1 MTNLFHK
8 TAVCTDI
15 HLGLKSNSL
24 THNQD
29 CEAFIDW
36 FIATAKEQGCE
47 TGMFLGDWHHHRA
60 AINLQTLH
68 FSLRSLQKL
77 SAAFEQFYFIPG
89 NHDLYYRD
97 KRDIH
102 GAEWAQHLPNITVV
116 NDWFKQDDV
125 IIAPWLVGDDH
136 KKLQKMSAKYMF
148 GHFELPHFKMNA
160 MVEMPDHG
168 EIKVENFS
176 GVESVYSGHFHLRQ
190 KKRNIN
196 YIGNCFP
203 HNFADAGDDKR
214 GMMILEWGKEEQY
227 FSWPGQPLYKVLKL
241 SQVIDNASN
250 ILAPNMHVRVEL
262 DIDISYEEAN
272 FIKETFIKDYN
283 LREMA
288 LLPIKSSAVDLDL
301 APGEIKF
308 ESVDQIVTDQM
319 TKIESEFYDPKLLLK
334 IYQSL

>member
-1 MTNLFHK
+1 MTNLFRK

-15 HLGLKSNSL
+15 HFGLKSNSL
-24 THNQD
+24 VHNQD
-29 CEAFIDW
+29 CSDFIDW

-60 AINLQTLH
+60 SINLQTLH
-68 FSLRSLQKL
+68 FSLKSLQKL
-77 SAAFEQFYFIPG
+77 SAAFDNFYFIPG

-102 GAEWAQHLPNITVV
+102 GAEWAQHLPNIHVI
-116 NDWFKQDDV
+116 NDWFSEGGV
-125 IIAPWLVGDDH
+125 TIAPWLVGDDH
-136 KKLQKMSAKYMF
+136 KKIQKLNSQYVF

-168 EIKVENFS
+168 EIHVDHFS
-176 GVESVYSGHFHLRQ
+176 GVGEVYSGHFHLRQ

-203 HNFADAGDDKR
+203 HNFADAGDADR
-214 GMMILEWGKEEQY
+214 GMMILEWGKPAKY
-227 FSWPGQPLYKVLKL
+227 HAWPRQPLYKVMKL
-241 SQVIDNASN
+241 SQVIDGAPHL
-250 ILAPNMHVRVEL
+250 LAPNMHARVEL

-288 LLPIKSSAVDLDL
+288 LLPAKSTAVDLDL

-308 ESVDQIVTDQM
+308 ESVDQIVTDQL
-319 TKIESEFYDPKLLLK
+319 TNIESDFYDPKLLLK

>member
-1 MTNLFHK
+1 MTNLFRK

-15 HLGLKSNSL
+15 HFGLKSNSL
-24 THNQD
+24 MHNQD
-29 CEAFIDW
+29 CSDFIDW
-36 FIATAKEQGCE
+36 FIDKAKAEGCE
-47 TGMFLGDWHHHRA
+47 TGMFLGDWHHHRS

-68 FSLRSLQKL
+68 FSLKSLQKL
-77 SAAFEQFYFIPG
+77 SAAFDNFYFIPG

-102 GAEWAQHLPNITVV
+102 GAEWAQHLPNIHVI
-116 NDWFKQDDV
+116 NDWFQQDDV

-136 KKLQKMSAKYMF
+136 KRIQKMSAKYMF

-168 EIKVENFS
+168 EIKVENFG
-176 GVESVYSGHFHLRQ
+176 GVESVFSGHFHLRQ
-190 KKRNIN
+190 QKRNVN

-203 HNFADAGDDKR
+203 HNFADAGDADR
-214 GMMILEWGKEEQY
+214 GMMVLEWGQAPQY
-227 FSWPGQPLYKVLKL
+227 HAWPGQPLYRVMRL
-241 SQVIDNASN
+241 SEAIDHGKN
-250 ILAPNMHVRVEL
+250 IFQRNMHVRVEL

-272 FIKETFIKDYN
+272 FIKETFVKDYN

-288 LLPIKSSAVDLDL
+288 LIPAKNTAVDTDM

-308 ESVDQIVTDQM
+308 ESVDQIVTDQL
-319 TKIESEFYDPKLLLK
+319 TNIESEFYDPKLLLK
-334 IYQSL
+334 IYQNL